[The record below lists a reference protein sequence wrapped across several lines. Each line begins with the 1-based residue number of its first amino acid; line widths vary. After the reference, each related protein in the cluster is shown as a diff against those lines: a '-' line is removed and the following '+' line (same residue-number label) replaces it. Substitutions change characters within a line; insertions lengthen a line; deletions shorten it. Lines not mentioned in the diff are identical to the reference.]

1 MNRTILE
8 NFKLYL
14 KGMVM
19 GIADAFPGISGG
31 TMALILGVYEELI
44 SSISNVNY
52 SLFLTLKKE
61 GLKIFWKKL
70 NGNFLIILFS
80 GVLSSL
86 FITLLIADSLIDN
99 YPILIWSFFLG
110 LVTASI
116 YVILKPTDI
125 FNFNK
130 NGIRDWILVF
140 VSAIISYL
148 LTTIPQLNS
157 LDDSMIFLFFAG
169 ITASC
174 AMILPGISGSY
185 ILIILGLY
193 KTMTNAVENFEVSK
207 ILTFGAGVLLGLTTF
222 SKVVKWGFQK
232 YPNKIL
238 ILMTGLIIG
247 SIHKLWPWK
256 LKDTEVNISPF
267 SKDANYII
275 ESIILFIIGFFL
287 IFLLEKTNKNKN
299 IEKSQPN

>member
-1 MNRTILE
+1 MNRTIVE
-8 NFKLYL
+8 SCKLYL
-14 KGMVM
+14 KGIAM
-19 GIADAFPGISGG
+19 GICDAFPGISGG
-31 TMALILGVYEELI
+31 TIALILGIYEELI
-44 SSISNVNY
+44 SSISNINY
-52 SLFLTLKKE
+52 SLFIIFQKE
-61 GLKIFWKKL
+61 GVQSFWKKL
-70 NGNFLIILFS
+70 NGKFLIILFS

-86 FITLLIADSLIDN
+86 FISLLIADFLIDN

-125 FNFNK
+125 FNLNK
-130 NGIRDWILVF
+130 SAIQAWILIFISV
-140 VSAIISYL
+140 IISYL
-148 LTTIPQLNS
+148 LTSIPQLNS
-157 LDDSMIFLFFAG
+157 LDESMFFLFFAG
-169 ITASC
+169 FIASC

-193 KTMTNAVENFEVSK
+193 KTMTNAVENFEVNK
-207 ILTFGAGVLLGLTTF
+207 ILVFSIGVLFGLITF

-256 LKDTEVNISPF
+256 LNEINVSPL
-267 SKDANYII
+267 SLNENNYII
-275 ESIILFIIGFFL
+275 ESILLFIVGFFL
-287 IFLLEKTNKNKN
+287 IFLIEKNNRKQN
-299 IEKSQPN
+299 IEKK